1 MTKRTE
7 EIKTESARNI
17 LSKGSA
23 MQLEDMDFSI
33 MKILYSIKYNAK
45 TRLIE
50 AIKLYVLS
58 RWYK

>member
-1 MTKRTE
+1 
-7 EIKTESARNI
+7 
-17 LSKGSA
+17 
-23 MQLEDMDFSI
+23 